1 MTKYTNYT
9 KEQREMIASYLRKI
23 LKDNHINFGS
33 SDELAIS
40 KTLQTEIRK
49 KIIELESI
57 RFGEISTKVGTKFIW
72 KGMPLAIGLYPSEDS
87 HFIIRL
93 DNYHIFRQGYL
104 VIDED
109 TIIEMIYD

>member
-1 MTKYTNYT
+1 MTNYT

-49 KIIELESI
+49 K
-57 RFGEISTKVGTKFIW
+57 
-72 KGMPLAIGLYPSEDS
+72 
-87 HFIIRL
+87 
-93 DNYHIFRQGYL
+93 
-104 VIDED
+104 
-109 TIIEMIYD
+109 